1 MQKHTFLLALSA
13 LVSLNVQ
20 AQKFMTK
27 TGTISFN
34 ASGPLEKIEG
44 INKSTACLLDTKS
57 GGLDFVLQI
66 KSFVFEKQLM
76 QEHFNENYMESDQF
90 PKATFKGTIIN
101 LTSINFAKDGEYTA
115 EVSGKLSIHGVSK
128 DVRSTGKILIR
139 DGKPSI
145 KANFNVLL
153 SDYKIDIPGA
163 VKDKISK
170 EVKIMINAT
179 LDPLKS

>member
-1 MQKHTFLLALSA
+1 MQKITCLLAIALLSF
-13 LVSLNVQ
+13 NVQ

-44 INKSTACLLDTKS
+44 INKSSACLLDTKS
-57 GGLDFVLQI
+57 GGLDFVVQI

-90 PKATFKGTIIN
+90 PKATFKGTLTN

-115 EVSGKLSIHGVSK
+115 EVSGKLTIHGVAK
-128 DVRSTGKILIR
+128 DIRTTGKITVK
-139 DGKPSI
+139 DGKPTI
-145 KANFNVLL
+145 KANFTVLL
-153 SDYKIDIPGA
+153 SEYKIDIPGA

-170 EVKIMINAT
+170 DAKILINAS